1 MSRLPVA
8 AMRSS
13 RLPLASVQAPRF
25 AASVIAGPSRIIP
38 EARVNAPILPK
49 IYHSSIQ
56 NASLMGSALRP
67 RISPIAE
74 SKGMIASHILANTSQ
89 SPLQAGTLGSSIRH
103 TTYGAE
109 YQPSQRKRK
118 RKHGFLARLKSK
130 NGRKIL
136 ARRRAKGNR
145 FLSH

>member
-1 MSRLPVA
+1 MSRLPIA

-13 RLPLASVQAPRF
+13 RLPLPSVQAPRF
-25 AASVIAGPSRIIP
+25 AAVIAGPSRIGSV
-38 EARVNAPILPK
+38 AQVNAQTQPK
-49 IYHSSIQ
+49 TYNTSS
-56 NASLMGSALRP
+56 NSVSLMGSTLRP
-67 RISPIAE
+67 RISSIIE
-74 SKGMIASHILANTSQ
+74 SKGIFAPHLLANSPQ
-89 SPLQAGTLGSSIRH
+89 SPLQAGSLGSSIRH

-130 NGRKIL
+130 TGRKIL
-136 ARRRAKGNR
+136 ARRRAKGSR